1 MLGLMRIK
9 TGLAVVAIAAS
20 AIIASGQVSQADSKA
35 EIDAK
40 VDIALNALLADSPAA
55 QAISDKA
62 LAVLVFPDVI
72 KAGLAIGGLY
82 GEGALRKDG
91 ATTGYYNI
99 AAASFGFQAGAQTY
113 AQILYFMTD
122 GALESLEKVKG
133 FEIGAD
139 ANVAV
144 IQEGLNANV
153 TTSTL
158 TTPIVAFVVGQK
170 GLMAG
175 ATIEGSKI
183 SEINP
188 K

>member
-1 MLGLMRIK
+1 MMKMRIR
-9 TGLAVVAIAAS
+9 TGLAVFAIAVTAFM
-20 AIIASGQVSQADSKA
+20 ASGHASQADSKA

-40 VDIALNALLADSPAA
+40 VDIALNALLAESPAA

-72 KAGLAIGGLY
+72 KAGLGVGGLF
-82 GEGALRKDG
+82 GEGALRMG
-91 ATTGYYNI
+91 GTTTGYYNL
-99 AAASFGFQAGAQTY
+99 AAASFGWQIGAQSY
-113 AQILYFMTD
+113 SQIMYFMTEE
-122 GALESLEKVKG
+122 AMKSLDKVKG

-139 ANVAV
+139 VNVAV
-144 IQEGLNANV
+144 IEKGASANV
-153 TTSTL
+153 TTATI
-158 TTPIVAFVVGQK
+158 TDPIVAFVVGQK

-183 SEINP
+183 TKINP